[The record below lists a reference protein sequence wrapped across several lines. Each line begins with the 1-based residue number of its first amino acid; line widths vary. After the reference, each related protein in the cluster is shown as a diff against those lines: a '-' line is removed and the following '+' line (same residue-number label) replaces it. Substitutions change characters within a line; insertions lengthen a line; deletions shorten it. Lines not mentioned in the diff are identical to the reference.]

1 MHKFKVTHMVNS
13 YAFTKKSVYSSSE
26 PTKEYV
32 QNHLAIYIVA

>member
-1 MHKFKVTHMVNS
+1 MHKFKVTQIVMPLLRE
-13 YAFTKKSVYSSSE
+13 VYSSSE